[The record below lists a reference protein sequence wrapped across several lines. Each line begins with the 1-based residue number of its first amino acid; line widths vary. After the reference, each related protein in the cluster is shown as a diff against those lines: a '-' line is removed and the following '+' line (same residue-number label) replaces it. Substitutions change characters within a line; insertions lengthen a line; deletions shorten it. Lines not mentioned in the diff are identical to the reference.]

1 MDKTHLSRIF
11 NLSDGVFAIVISLL
25 VFEVRLPNTITPD
38 LVLTDS
44 TLMANIFLITPK
56 LISYCVTFFVV
67 GVYWIGHHAVCKHV
81 VNYSRGMI
89 WINNLFLMCICF
101 LPFPTYILGAY
112 YYLQT
117 SVIIYG
123 LSLIFTG
130 LSLLWLWHYV
140 TTNKK
145 LCDESVTPELIKMGK
160 QRILIAPLLSLI
172 SIVVS
177 FLNVKLSLW
186 IYVLGGLLYLLPS
199 KIDKQ

>member
-81 VNYSRGMI
+81 INYNRSMI

-112 YYLQT
+112 YYLQS

-123 LSLIFTG
+123 ISLILTG
-130 LSLLWLWHYV
+130 LSLLWLWHFV
-140 TTNKK
+140 TSNQK
-145 LCDESVTPELIKMGK
+145 LVDDSVTPELIKMGK

-199 KIDKQ
+199 KIDK